1 MFCTPSARPDQ
12 AGPAISAVLVANYV
26 TPTSLETFPLFA
38 ATMLGIF
45 LISGIGIAS
54 TFRQMPIIFNPPQSA
69 GVIGWTAAIAAF
81 GPFIV
86 SMLISAI
93 SVATGNVKP
102 FFYGLAVFC
111 LFNLFLNW
119 YFYGR
124 KGAEK
129 PS

>member
-1 MFCTPSARPDQ
+1 MALTGTSSGTTSRAKL
-12 AGPAISAVLVANYV
+12 GTSGSGTV
-26 TPTSLETFPLFA
+26 T
-38 ATMLGIF
+38 
-45 LISGIGIAS
+45 
-54 TFRQMPIIFNPPQSA
+54 
-69 GVIGWTAAIAAF
+69 
-81 GPFIV
+81 
-86 SMLISAI
+86 
-93 SVATGNVKP
+93 VATGNVKP